1 MDGKINEKRSIKKT
15 LTAPK
20 GNRNPKD
27 KPKRKL
33 KELSRK
39 SLRGSLTL
47 KKRKNANIL
56 TFYKVVKKFHEVIDS
71 FPDTR
76 TGTNTSV
83 EIRDAALGAFSL
95 FFMQNPSFLD
105 YQKSMQKTK
114 GKNNAQSLFGVY
126 KILSD
131 NYIRKVLDEVHP
143 SYVFPLFSFIF
154 EGLRNSGDID
164 EFRSYNHNLLIA
176 LDGTQYHS
184 SQAIQCDR
192 CSQTNH
198 KDKDKDKDGNDV
210 GITYSH
216 KVVTPVIVNP
226 GENKVISLIPEFI
239 TPQDGHDKQDC
250 ENAAAK
256 RWIQTHGAKFKEL
269 GTTLTGDDLYCNQ
282 PLCQLMLDE
291 GLDFIVVCKK
301 DSHKTLYEYLEFLK
315 EDIRTVE
322 KRQLNPGGKSY
333 RIDTYRFLNGLP
345 LRDGEDALE
354 VNRCELTTTI
364 EIAGAAGAAVAAGA
378 AGAAVAAGAAG
389 EDSKDKTATEGKEK
403 EKEKVIYKNAFVT
416 NFEITKKNVKQIVA
430 DGRARWKVEN
440 ENNNVLKTKGYHLE
454 HNFGHGKKNLS
465 ALFLTYNILAFLVH
479 TVLDIMDEKYQL
491 IRRELPSR
499 MTFFSDLRALTRYI
513 YFETWDELMN
523 FMLRGLER
531 KLKVADVSGEP
542 GL

>member
-1 MDGKINEKRSIKKT
+1 MDAKINKNISTKKT
-15 LTAPK
+15 LTVPTGNTGNTGNPENKSK
-20 GNRNPKD
+20 G
-27 KPKRKL
+27 KL
-33 KELSRK
+33 KDLSKK
-39 SLRGSLTL
+39 SLRDSLDR
-47 KKRKNANIL
+47 KRKNANIL
-56 TFYKVVKKFHEVIDS
+56 TFSNLVKKFHEVINS

-83 EIRDAALGAFSL
+83 EIRDAALGTFSL

-131 NYIRKVLDEVHP
+131 NHIRKLMDDVHP
-143 SYVFPLFSFIF
+143 SYVFPMFSFIF
-154 EGLRNSGDID
+154 DRLCQGGDIN
-164 EFRSYNHNLLIA
+164 EFRSYNDNLLVA
-176 LDGTQYHS
+176 LDATDYYS
-184 SQAIQCDR
+184 SQAIQCD
-192 CSQTNH
+192 CCNQAH
-198 KDKDKDKDGNDV
+198 HKDKDGNDL
-210 GITYSH
+210 GTTYSH
-216 KVVTPVIVNP
+216 KVVTPVIVKP
-226 GENKVISLIPEFI
+226 GENKVISLIPEFV

-250 ENAAAK
+250 ENTAAK
-256 RWIQTHGAKFKEL
+256 RWIRTHGPKLKKL
-269 GTTLTGDDLYCNQ
+269 GTTLTGDDAYCNQ
-282 PLCQLMLDE
+282 PLCELMLEE

-315 EDIRTVE
+315 EDIRTLE
-322 KRQLNPGGKSY
+322 KRQLNPGGKGGKGGKSY

-354 VNRCELTTTI
+354 VNWCELTTTI
-364 EIAGAAGAAVAAGA
+364 EIADVADVAGVAG
-378 AGAAVAAGAAG
+378 VAG
-389 EDSKDKTATEGKEK
+389 EDSKDKAAVEEKEK
-403 EKEKVIYKNAFVT
+403 EKVKVIYKNAFVT
-416 NFEITKKNVKQIVA
+416 NVEITKENVKQIAA

-465 ALFLTYNILAFLVH
+465 ALFLTFNILAFLVH

-523 FMLRGLER
+523 FMLRGLEL
-531 KLKVADVSGEP
+531 KLKAADVLEGSG
-542 GL
+542 L

>member
-1 MDGKINEKRSIKKT
+1 MDTKINKNKS
-15 LTAPK
+15 K
-20 GNRNPKD
+20 G
-27 KPKRKL
+27 KL
-33 KELSRK
+33 KGLSKK
-39 SLRGSLTL
+39 SLRDSLTL
-47 KKRKNANIL
+47 KKRKNAN
-56 TFYKVVKKFHEVIDS
+56 TFTFSKLVKKFHEVIDS

-131 NYIRKVLDEVHP
+131 NHIRKLMDGVHP
-143 SYVFPLFSFIF
+143 SYAFPMFSFIF
-154 EGLRNSGDID
+154 DGLCQSGDID
-164 EFRSYNHNLLIA
+164 EFRSYNDNLLVA

-184 SQAIQCDR
+184 SQTIQCDG
-192 CSQTNH
+192 CNQANH
-198 KDKDKDKDGNDV
+198 KDKDGNDV

-216 KVVTPVIVNP
+216 KVITPVIVKP

-256 RWIQTHGAKFKEL
+256 RWIRAYGPKLKEL

-282 PLCQLMLDE
+282 PLCELMLEE

-315 EDIRTVE
+315 EDIRTIE
-322 KRQLNPGGKSY
+322 KRQLNSGGKSY

-354 VNRCELTTTI
+354 VNWCELTTTI
-364 EIAGAAGAAVAAGA
+364 EIVGV
-378 AGAAVAAGAAG
+378 AG
-389 EDSKDKTATEGKEK
+389 EDSKDKAAAEGKEK
-403 EKEKVIYKNAFVT
+403 AKEKVIYKNAFVT
-416 NFEITKKNVKQIVA
+416 NFEITKENVKQIAA

-454 HNFGHGKKNLS
+454 HNFGHGEKNLS
-465 ALFLTYNILAFLVH
+465 TLFLTFNILAFLVH

-491 IRRELPSR
+491 IRQELPSR

-523 FMLRGLER
+523 FMLRGLEL
-531 KLKVADVSGEP
+531 KLKAADVLEGSG
-542 GL
+542 L